1 MKKTLDYYMNLPYR
15 IEIIP
20 DTEEGGYAA
29 RYPELPGCI
38 TCAQSIDE
46 LMINAVDAKRTWL
59 MAALEDEIYIPE
71 PISNSDIEDVPTQYK
86 LRIPRSLYSS
96 LREHAQKEGIS
107 MNQYCVYLLTK
118 NDSIY
123 EFSR

>member
-46 LMINAVDAKRTWL
+46 LMVNAVDAKRTWL

-107 MNQYCVYLLTK
+107 MNQYCVYLITK

>member
-38 TCAQSIDE
+38 TCAQSVDE

-71 PISNSDIEDVPTQYK
+71 PISSSDIEDVPTQYK

>member
-46 LMINAVDAKRTWL
+46 LMVNAVDAKRTWL

>member
-59 MAALEDEIYIPE
+59 MAAFEDEIYIPE